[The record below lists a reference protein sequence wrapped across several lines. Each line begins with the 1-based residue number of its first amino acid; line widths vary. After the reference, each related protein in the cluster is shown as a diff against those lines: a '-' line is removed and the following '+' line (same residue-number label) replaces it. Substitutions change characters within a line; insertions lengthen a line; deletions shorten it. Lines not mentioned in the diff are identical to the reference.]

1 MPNYYS
7 KLFTFIKVNN
17 LPNII
22 KKIFVI
28 LLPNIFGSIKYK
40 KYFKNKNGLEI
51 GGPSSIL
58 KFEIPIYPVIK
69 NLDSCNFS
77 SITTWEGN
85 ISEGSN
91 FNYFKNKCGFQ
102 FISEAT
108 DLHKIA
114 DETYDFVIAS
124 HCLEHCAN
132 PIKAIKEWLRVIK
145 KGAYIFL
152 ILPDPKFTFDTNRP
166 ITTLQHLIND
176 YNLNTD
182 ETDLTHLDEILN
194 LHDLNKDHLA
204 GTKDIFHNR
213 CLNNFHN
220 RCMHHHVFD
229 IDLLK
234 SIFNHLSISIEVVDF
249 LKPHHLIILGT
260 K

>member
-1 MPNYYS
+1 MPKNYNKY
-7 KLFTFIKVNN
+7 FTFIKVNN
-17 LPNII
+17 IPNII
-22 KKIFVI
+22 RKIFVI

-51 GGPSSIL
+51 GGPSNIL

-85 ISEGSN
+85 ISEGNN
-91 FNYFKNKCGFQ
+91 FNYFKNKHGFQ

-152 ILPDPKFTFDTNRP
+152 ILPDPKYTFDINRP

-182 ETDLTHLDEILN
+182 ETDLTHLEEILN

-204 GTKDIFHNR
+204 GTKDNFHNR

-234 SIFNHLSISIEVVDF
+234 SIFNHLNITIKVVDF